1 MPNGQLPEIALIH
14 GWGIGRAAWQPVAE
28 ALAGRCRVHLVDL
41 PGYGGTPPDDA
52 DFSATASNIVAGL
65 PEGVILC
72 GWSLGGL
79 LALQAVLD
87 TPARV
92 AGLILVGASPSFTQR
107 DDWPHA
113 QPLEVLEAF
122 AAAVAGQPDATLQRF
137 NALLNQG
144 DVQARACTR
153 RLTGAL
159 AAAPCPDVATL
170 QKGLDWLRGID
181 LRPQL
186 ARLERPI
193 TLIHGERDPLMP
205 IAAAQWM
212 HATLPGAALEI
223 VPGAAHAPFINT
235 PETVARRI
243 GDDAHVF
250 ACR

>member
-1 MPNGQLPEIALIH
+1 MPNGPLPEIALIH

-28 ALAGRCRVHLVDL
+28 ALAGRCRFHRVDL

-52 DFSATASNIVAGL
+52 GFSATASKIVAGL
-65 PEGVILC
+65 PEGVVLC

-79 LALQAVLD
+79 LALQAALD
-87 TPARV
+87 APTRI

-113 QPLEVLEAF
+113 QPPAVLEAF
-122 AAAVAGQPDATLQRF
+122 ATAVAGQPDATLQRF

-144 DVQARACTR
+144 DIQARACTR
-153 RLTGAL
+153 NLAGAL

-170 QKGLDWLRGID
+170 QKGLDWLRDVD
-181 LRPQL
+181 LRPLL
-186 ARLERPI
+186 ARLALPI

-205 IAAAQWM
+205 VAAAQWM
-212 HATLPGAALEI
+212 HAALPGATLEI
-223 VPGAAHAPFINT
+223 VPGAAHAPFINAT
-235 PETVARRI
+235 ETVARRI

-250 ACR
+250 ARR